1 MRSAG
6 AKPFLSLPR
15 LCGWAMGYA
24 LRRGWP
30 LLAVSGS
37 LLLRV
42 ALDVM
47 KPWPMV
53 FLIDYVLRGRT
64 MPPLVARLA
73 EALPGA
79 ATPSNLIGWSVAGTV
94 LVFLLNWLAA
104 VAASY
109 GNISLGQR
117 MTYDLAGDLFSKLQ
131 QLSLHFHARKSVG
144 DSIRRVTGDCGCAA
158 IIVKDALLPAVSSV
172 ISLVLMFGILW
183 RIDAKLTLLALAVV
197 PLMALAF
204 GRYAR
209 PMMDRSYEQQEAEGR
224 IYDVVEQA
232 FSAIAVVQA
241 FGREPF
247 NEQRFARATTDTLAA
262 TRTLTRVQLQFK
274 ILMGTATALGTAAII
289 WLGAQHAWADTLSV
303 GAIVLFLSYLG
314 SLYAPLEALAYTSS
328 TIQGAAGSARRVW
341 EVLQTESRVEDK
353 PGARALQLASGR
365 VQFEK
370 VSFGYEPGR
379 PVLQDISL
387 EANPGETIALVGMTG
402 AGKSTLVS
410 LVPRFFDPW
419 EGRVLVDGQD
429 IREVRLKSL
438 RQQIAIVLQESFLF
452 PITVAENIAYGAPH
466 STQEQIVAAAR
477 AGNAH
482 DFITRLPQG
491 YDTVIG
497 ERGAT
502 LSGGE
507 RQRVSIARAVLKNAP
522 ILILDEPTSALDV
535 ETESAVMEA
544 LERLTRGRTTFI
556 IAHRLSTIHRAN
568 RILVLHEGRLVE
580 SGTHEELLAGRG
592 HYARFQLLQ
601 SDHPPAGERPP
612 G

>member
-1 MRSAG
+1 
-6 AKPFLSLPR
+6 
-15 LCGWAMGYA
+15 MGYA
-24 LRRGWP
+24 FRRTWP
-30 LLAVSGS
+30 LLGVSGS

-42 ALDVM
+42 ALDVL

-53 FLIDYVLRGRT
+53 FLIDYVLRGQT

-79 ATPSNLIGWSVAGTV
+79 PTPSNLIGWSVGGTV
-94 LVFLLNWLAA
+94 LVFLLSWLVG

-117 MTYDLAGDLFSKLQ
+117 MTYDLASDLFGKLQ

-158 IIVKDALLPAVSSV
+158 IIVKDAMLPAVSSV
-172 ISLVLMFGILW
+172 ISLGLMFGILW
-183 RIDAKLTLLALAVV
+183 RIDAKLTWLAVAVV
-197 PLMALAF
+197 PLMAVAF
-204 GRYAR
+204 ARYAR

-224 IYDVVEQA
+224 IYDIVEQA
-232 FSAIAVVQA
+232 FSAIAIVQA
-241 FGREPF
+241 FGRETF
-247 NEQRFARATTDTLAA
+247 NEQRFTRATTDTLAA

-274 ILMGTATALGTAAII
+274 ILMGAATALGTAAII
-289 WLGAQHAWADTLSV
+289 WLGAQHAWAHTLSI

-341 EVLQTESRVEDK
+341 EVLQTESRVADK
-353 PGARALQLASGR
+353 PGARALRLASGR
-365 VQFEK
+365 VQFEN

-379 PVLQDISL
+379 PVLQNISL
-387 EANPGETIALVGMTG
+387 AANPGETIALVGMTG

-410 LVPRFFDPW
+410 LVPRFADPW
-419 EGRVLVDGQD
+419 DGRVLVDGQD
-429 IREVRLKSL
+429 IRAVRLKTL

-452 PITVAENIAYGAPH
+452 PITVAENIAYGVPQA
-466 STQEQIVAAAR
+466 TEEQIAAAAR
-477 AGNAH
+477 AANAH
-482 DFITRLPQG
+482 DFIARLPQG
-491 YDTVIG
+491 YHTVIG
-497 ERGAT
+497 ERGGT

-507 RQRVSIARAVLKNAP
+507 RQRISIARAVLRDAP

-544 LERLTRGRTTFI
+544 LERLTRGRTTFV
-556 IAHRLSTIHRAN
+556 IAHRLSTIRRAQ
-568 RILVLHEGRLVE
+568 RILVLHEGQLAE
-580 SGTHEELLAGRG
+580 NGTHEELVARGG
-592 HYARFQLLQ
+592 HYARFHSLQ
-601 SDHPPAGERPP
+601 SAIPLTAPRA
-612 G
+612 